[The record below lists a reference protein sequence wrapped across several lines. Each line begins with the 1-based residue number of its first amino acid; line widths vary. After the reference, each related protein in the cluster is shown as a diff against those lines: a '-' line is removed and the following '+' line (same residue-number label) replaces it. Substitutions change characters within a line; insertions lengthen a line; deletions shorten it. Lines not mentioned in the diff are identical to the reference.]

1 MMLSN
6 VALHVSTLTGAHAPL
21 LRLTATALPVALLS
35 AALAGASPQDE
46 SVAEGLPV
54 SEPISEESPD
64 GEEPERELPERGPT
78 KVEGTLPLD
87 WVDTL
92 EWRSIGPANMG
103 GRITDIA
110 VNPADASEYWI
121 STAASGVLHTTNNGV
136 TYEHQFTNQRTS
148 SVGALAVAPSDPT
161 QIWAGTGENNPRN
174 SVSWGDGVYVS
185 KDSGATWRYAGLG
198 ESFQVSTIIVHPENP
213 DVVYVGAL
221 GRLWGPND
229 ERGVYKTTDGGF
241 TWERVFFVD
250 EDTGVIEMKM
260 HPVDPDTIVIAS
272 YERRRDMFDTNDPAV
287 KWGDGSGLHRTTD
300 GGATWERLSEG
311 LPTTEL
317 GRIGLSWSA
326 SQPDNLFAVVETNQ
340 ITQEPENAAWF
351 GVSFESAELGAR
363 VRSITEDSPASAA
376 GMEEG
381 DIILRIADTAI
392 LDQTRLRRVL
402 RDYVAG
408 DAAKVEAV
416 RDGELV
422 EMEITFDR
430 KPEEEEERLDVH
442 GRLRDGPFGIGLG
455 GQRSNAQDEQGAD
468 GHQYGGIFKSEDRGA
483 TWKRINS
490 LNPRPMYYSEIRV
503 DPSDESFIYV
513 AGTRLHKSS
522 DGGATFTND
531 GHGGDVH
538 VDHHAM
544 WVDPADGRH
553 IILGNDGG
561 VYVTYDR
568 MAHWNHHNRMAI
580 GQFYNVT
587 VGPRMNY
594 MVYGGLQDNGSWGGP
609 SRTSDSGATNDD
621 WFNVGGGDGFRC
633 IVDPGNPDLVYYES
647 QNGGMGRRD
656 FASGEGGYLKPRVG
670 RGDDIEYRFNWN
682 TPFLLS
688 NFNSEIYY
696 SAGNYVFKSVQKGTG
711 QRRISPEVTATDR
724 GSAVA
729 LAESPLSQDVLYVGT
744 DDGGLW
750 MTEDGGTEWVD
761 LMALNGSS
769 ELDPE
774 PKEEEP
780 EEEAEAAP
788 RASQVALEAAPL
800 EAAPLEGELAG
811 TWECKA
817 EGSGIES
824 DDDGKFTVALQVDE
838 AGKITGSLNSEIG
851 DGPIEAAVWDAEKGR
866 LTFAFEG
873 DALKLAFAANVD
885 LEEGSMTGT
894 IDAAGGAFSFTWTGA
909 RSASPEPEAEATA
922 TEVVEAAPEK
932 EMAEEPAAEAA
943 EEPAEPKKAKKKRK
957 KKLKN
962 TLDQLL
968 PGRRYVSDLKA
979 SRHDRKTVYATF
991 DGHRSNDGLPHV
1003 FASGDLG
1010 RTWRSL
1016 RANLPDSAGS
1026 ARAILEDAKNEN
1038 VLYLGCEF
1046 GIYVSVDKGDS
1057 WTRFNSN
1064 LPTVPVH
1071 DLAQHEGMNEL
1082 VAGTHGRSIWILD
1095 VSAVS
1100 QMTKEV
1106 MEADATLLKPTDV
1119 HLMTRGKRHG
1129 QTGNHLFTG
1138 TNPEPGAAISYV
1150 LNRRA
1155 RDLTMEVLDG
1165 EGNVISTLDAD
1176 GSKGMHTVR
1185 WNLRRSG
1192 GNSARGRRGSRRS
1205 TPGVYVVRMTA
1216 GGAVQT
1222 QSFEVH
1228 NDPDQATTEWI
1239 SFEEAEAELQRQFD
1253 ENSAASERD

>member
-6 VALHVSTLTGAHAPL
+6 VVLHLRSLARAQGPL
-21 LRLTATALPVALLS
+21 LRSGAAALPAAL
-35 AALAGASPQDE
+35 AAATLAGASPQE
-46 SVAEGLPV
+46 EATPEVAPEAEA
-54 SEPISEESPD
+54 SA
-64 GEEPERELPERGPT
+64 EEPERELPERAPT
-78 KVEGTLPLD
+78 KVEGKLPLD

-92 EWRSIGPANMG
+92 QWRSIGPANMG

-110 VNPADASEYWI
+110 VNPDDASEYWI

-161 QIWAGTGENNPRN
+161 RVWAGTGENNPRN
-174 SVSWGDGVYVS
+174 SVSWGDGVYMS

-198 ESFQVSTIIVHPENP
+198 ESFQISTIVVHPEDP

-229 ERGVYKTTDGGF
+229 ERGLYKTTDGGF

-250 EDTGVIEMKM
+250 EDTGVIEVKM
-260 HPVDPDTIVIAS
+260 HPEDPDTIVIAS

-287 KWGDGSGLHRTTD
+287 KWGDGSGIHRTTD
-300 GGATWERLSEG
+300 GGATWERLAEG

-317 GRIGLSWSA
+317 GRIGLCWSA
-326 SQPDNLFAVVETNQ
+326 SQPDNLFAVVETDQ

-363 VRSITEDSPASAA
+363 VRSVTEESPASAA

-408 DAAKVEAV
+408 DAARIEAV

-430 KPEEEEERLDVH
+430 KPEEEEQRLDVH
-442 GRLRDGPFGIGLG
+442 GRRRDGPFGIGLG
-455 GQRSNAQDEQGAD
+455 GQRSNAQDEQGPE
-468 GHQYGGIFKSEDRGA
+468 GYQYGGIFKSEDRGT

-503 DPSDESFIYV
+503 DPSDENYIYV

-522 DGGATFTND
+522 DGGATFSSD

-609 SRTSDSGATNDD
+609 SRTNDSGSTNDD

-656 FASGEGGYLKPRVG
+656 FASGEGGYLKPRAG
-670 RGDDIEYRFNWN
+670 RGDDVQYRFNWN

-696 SAGNYVFKSVQKGTG
+696 SAGNYVFRSVQKGSG
-711 QRRISPEVTATDR
+711 QRRISPEITATDR

-729 LAESPLSQDVLYVGT
+729 LTESPLSQDVLYVGT

-750 MTEDGGTEWVD
+750 MTEDGGTEWID
-761 LMALNGSS
+761 LMALNGPS

-774 PKEEEP
+774 PAP
-780 EEEAEAAP
+780 AEAEGSSEAAGAPAP
-788 RASQVALEAAPL
+788 RASRVSQEAPAADGPL
-800 EAAPLEGELAG
+800 QG

-824 DDDGKFTVALQVDE
+824 DQDGKFTVMFEVNE
-838 AGKITGSLNSEIG
+838 AGKVTGTLDSEIG
-851 DGPIEAAVWDAEKGR
+851 TGPIEDAVWDADKER
-866 LTFAFEG
+866 LTFSFEG
-873 DALKLAFAANVD
+873 DALTLAFDAKAN
-885 LEEGSMTGT
+885 LEAGTMSGT
-894 IDAAGGAFSFTWTGA
+894 IEAAGGAFSFTWTGA
-909 RSASPEPEAEATA
+909 RSADSEAEA
-922 TEVVEAAPEK
+922 EAPA
-932 EMAEEPAAEAA
+932 MEPAEQPAEAEA
-943 EEPAEPKKAKKKRK
+943 VEEAVVEEPAEPKKAKKKKK

-991 DGHRSNDGLPHV
+991 DGHRSNDLVPHV
-1003 FASGDLG
+1003 FASSDLG
-1010 RTWRSL
+1010 RSWRSL

-1026 ARAILEDAKNEN
+1026 ARAILEDARNEN

-1046 GIYVSVDKGDS
+1046 GIYVSVDKGES

-1095 VSAVS
+1095 VGAVS
-1100 QMTKEV
+1100 QMTEEV

-1119 HLMTRGKRHG
+1119 HLMARGKRHG

-1138 TNPEPGAAISYV
+1138 TNPEQGAAISYV

-1155 RDLTMEVLDG
+1155 RDLAVEILDG
-1165 EGNVISTLDAD
+1165 QGNVVSTLDAD

-1185 WNLRRSG
+1185 WNLRRSSG
-1192 GNSARGRRGSRRS
+1192 DSGRGRRGSRRS
-1205 TPGVYVVRMTA
+1205 MPGVYVVRMTA

-1222 QSFEVH
+1222 QSFEIH
-1228 NDPDQATTEWI
+1228 NDPKQATTEWI
-1239 SFEEAEAELQRQFD
+1239 AFEEAEEELQRLFD
-1253 ENSAASERD
+1253 ENAAASERD